1 MSYAQVT
8 RGRKTRG
15 FITQSLQSKA
25 DLELGRKLSPEELT
39 KLSERF
45 SLETVFNSCE
55 KVYYENKFI
64 GISWY
69 FFFI

>member
-8 RGRKTRG
+8 KARRTRG

-25 DLELGRKLSPEELT
+25 DLELGRKFSQEELN

-45 SLETVFNSCE
+45 SLDTVFNSCE
-55 KVYYENKFI
+55 EVLVL
-64 GISWY
+64 
-69 FFFI
+69 